1 MGILPSACF
10 FHRLAVVADGKRAL
24 FLPQRGRI
32 PTRGQ
37 RVTFPALL
45 SAKLTGEGE
54 HRPIDFCSFRS
65 AISLICPSVRTGAP
79 SPAGG
84 RTVAA

>member
-1 MGILPSACF
+1 MPIRVF
-10 FHRLAVVADGKRAL
+10 FQPLAVEADGKRTL
-24 FLPQRGRI
+24 FLPQRGRM
-32 PTRGQ
+32 
-37 RVTFPALL
+37 